1 MLAAL
6 LVFLLAARTIAQTPP
21 ASSADSNLPPPGT
34 SGNADNVPY
43 IGKSDPKGN
52 PVRLAKTTGH
62 VSNYS
67 EEKIPAYTLPDPLV
81 LTSGEHVTTSEQ
93 WYTKRRPE
101 ILKFYQTEIYGR
113 IPAGAPKVTW
123 RVTESDAMARDGAAI
138 LKRVVGVMGDRP
150 DGPQMNLTVYLPAKA
165 DKPVPL
171 LLNLSFGGGAR
182 RGAGAPTRRG
192 AAPARGRGIGSGF
205 DPVAEV
211 LSRGW
216 GYATLGYNE
225 IQPDRADRWTE
236 GVIGLTLAEG
246 QSRPAPDQ
254 WGTISAWAWG
264 VSRAI
269 DYFETDTAVN
279 AKQVAISGAS
289 RLGKTVLW
297 AGAQDDRVAAVF
309 AVVPGEM
316 GASLIR
322 RDWGETLDD
331 MAQNFAWQFAGNLQ
345 KWVGK
350 WNDLPVDQHM
360 LIALCAPRPVYVNG
374 GLTDQWSD
382 PKGEF
387 LALVGAGP
395 VYRLLGGKDL
405 GVTDL
410 PPLDKPITD
419 GDLAFHYHSRGHT
432 AVPAD
437 WKAFLDFAE
446 RHFQAARPAH
456 TAIERRDENSR
467 IAHQQLLAKTK
478 QGRIDVYFQGDSITR
493 RWGATDYPKFLAH
506 WKKSFH
512 GWNAANFAWGGD
524 TTHNILWRMQ
534 NGELDRVSPKVI
546 VLQAGTNNL
555 PGRGPADDRKVDDVV
570 GGIRAILAEF
580 QTRVPDSTII
590 VTAVFPRTQN
600 SELAPAIRKINERI
614 AALADGKRVRFLNMN
629 EQLADSA
636 GRLLPGVSSDGLHLE
651 EPGYEIWAGALR
663 PILEELLGPPAKED
677 QAPPPTGDPRAG
689 R

>member
-1 MLAAL
+1 MHRSILAAIL
-6 LVFLLAARTIAQTPP
+6 PFFFAVPGFAQSPP
-21 ASSADSNLPPPGT
+21 PPPADSNPPPG
-34 SGNADNVPY
+34 SRGNADNVPY
-43 IGKSDPKGN
+43 IGKSDKNGN
-52 PVRLAKTTGH
+52 PVRLAKATGH

-67 EEKIPAYTLPDPLV
+67 EEKIPPYTLPDPLTM
-81 LTSGEHVTTSEQ
+81 TSGERVATAEQ
-93 WYTKRRPE
+93 WSTKRRPE
-101 ILKFYQTEIYGR
+101 ILKFYQNEIYGR
-113 IPAGAPKVTW
+113 VPGNAPKVTW
-123 RVTESDAMARDGAAI
+123 RVTETETAARDGAAI
-138 LKRVVGVMGDRP
+138 LKRVVGVMGERP
-150 DGPQMNLTVYLPAKA
+150 DGPQMHLTVYLPAKV

-171 LLNLSFGGGAR
+171 LLNLTFGFGGGAR
-182 RGAGAPTRRG
+182 RRG
-192 AAPARGRGIGSGF
+192 ATARARGAGSGF

-216 GYATLGYNE
+216 GYAALGYNE

-236 GVIGLTLAEG
+236 GVIGLTLIEG
-246 QSRPAPDQ
+246 QTRPAADE

-264 VSRAI
+264 LSRAI
-269 DYFETDTAVN
+269 DYFEADKAVN
-279 AKQVAISGAS
+279 AKQIAITGAS

-297 AGAQDDRVAAVF
+297 AGAQDERVAAVF

-350 WNDLPVDQHM
+350 WNELPVDQHM

-382 PKGEF
+382 PVGEF

-405 GVTDL
+405 GITEL
-410 PPLDKPITD
+410 PPLDIPVTS
-419 GDLAFHYHSRGHT
+419 GDLAFHYHSRGHM

-456 TAIERRDENSR
+456 TAIERQDENSR
-467 IAHQQLLAKTK
+467 LAHQQLLKKAK
-478 QGRIDVYFQGDSITR
+478 QGRIDVYFQGDSITS
-493 RWGATDYPKFLAH
+493 RWGAMDYPKFLAH

-534 NGELDRVSPKVI
+534 NGELDGLSPKVV

-555 PGRGPADDRKVDDVV
+555 PGRGPANDRQVDDVV
-570 GGIRAILAEF
+570 SGIRAIVAEF
-580 QTRVPDSTII
+580 QYRVPNATII

-600 SELAPAIRKINERI
+600 SDLAPAIRKINEQM
-614 AALADGKRVRFLNMN
+614 AALADGKRVRFLNIN
-629 EQLADSA
+629 DQLADSA
-636 GRLLPGVSSDGLHLE
+636 GRLLPRVSSDGLHLE
-651 EPGYEIWAGALR
+651 EPGYEIWAQALE

-677 QAPPPTGDPRAG
+677 HAPPPTGDPRA
-689 R
+689 RR